1 MRAEKGFS
9 VIELLIAIA
18 IILVLTAIAI
28 PSLLR
33 SRVAANESLAVG
45 AMRQIDTAET
55 AYAST
60 YPASGYANSLT
71 QLGPPVG
78 NNAKVSASAAGM
90 LDSVLGCSLQPCVRD
105 SYGFAIDAPRTTP
118 ATNYRSIAMPIH
130 PGISG
135 GRGFCDDQTHHMTY
149 DPDGNAHCTKK
160 ME

>member
-33 SRVAANESLAVG
+33 SRVAANESLALG

-60 YPASGYANSLT
+60 YPASGYATSLT
-71 QLGPPVG
+71 QLGPPIG
-78 NNAKVSASAAGM
+78 NAKVSASAAGM
-90 LDSVLGCSLQPCVRD
+90 LDSVLGCSSQPCVRD
-105 SYGFAIDAPRTTP
+105 SYGFAIDAPGPAP
-118 ATNYRSIAMPIH
+118 ATAYRSIAMPIH

-160 ME
+160 VE